1 MCHHAPSVLCV
12 LLTHVCMPSFRWA
25 LSQQGASEQLKS
37 LWFGWLLSKKSW
49 VMIGSVPACFA
60 WEPAAYW
67 LTLRGRWVRSKHA
80 VDMTCLILHVVL
92 TDVFAWTDLS
102 SGDWTVCS
110 VSWPSHGL
118 NFKEELRRST
128 RASIVNLLL
137 VQGAFSVLMN
147 NPAGNLKL
155 EVKNMMKFFTCY
167 NLTIALHKINTEWKQ
182 FVSCLFL

>member
-1 MCHHAPSVLCV
+1 MCHHAPTVLCV
-12 LLTHVCMPSFRWA
+12 VLTHMCMPSFRWA

-49 VMIGSVPACFA
+49 VMIGSVLACFA

-80 VDMTCLILHVVL
+80 VDVTCLILHVVV
-92 TDVFAWTDLS
+92 TAVFAWTDLS

-118 NFKEELRRST
+118 NSPASCFKEKLRRST
-128 RASIVNLLL
+128 RASVINLLL
-137 VQGAFSVLMN
+137 VQGVFSVLMN

-155 EVKNMMKFFTCY
+155 EAKNIMKIKVFY
-167 NLTIALHKINTEWKQ
+167 
-182 FVSCLFL
+182 FL